1 MALSPQFLAVL
12 PETLILLLGV
22 LVLVL
27 DPFWKP
33 ENRRTYLGALTAG
46 GLFAILAVSLIWT
59 RPGISLPVWGGMLR
73 YDWFAFI
80 FKMMFVLAAAMT
92 ALLMMDVD
100 RLGTRAEAYLL
111 LLAALIGMDLMA
123 ASNDLVMLFLA
134 VEVTSI
140 PLYVLSGFML
150 DDDFSVEAGFK
161 YLLFGAMATAVL
173 LYGLSLVYGFTGA
186 TGFEQVAGVFQS
198 FNALAMGVILLILV
212 GLAFK
217 IAAVPFHFWS
227 PDVYQGAPTP
237 VSGFLSTASKA
248 AGFAALIRLF
258 IVVFPQI
265 SVNWSW
271 VLAIVAVLTMTIGN
285 LIALAQK
292 NVKRMLAYSSIAH
305 AGYALIGVVAYQQ
318 MTKTGGAGTVSAFGT
333 TSVIYYLIA
342 YLLTNLAAFG
352 AVIAY
357 GRHAGS
363 DEYEAYSGLSR
374 RSPGLALV
382 FLVAMLSLAGMP
394 PFGGFIGKVL
404 VFMAGIDSGW
414 IWLVIVGII
423 NSVIGLYYYLNL
435 LKYIYLFRAP
445 NEEDEKKPLPISRA
459 YMIALAGLAVGIII
473 VGVVFGP
480 WYDVSARAAA
490 SLMSVTTALR

>member
-1 MALSPQFLAVL
+1 VALSPQFLAIL
-12 PETLILLLGV
+12 PEALILLLGV
-22 LVLVL
+22 LVLIL

-33 ENRRTYLGALTAG
+33 ENRRTYLGGLTAG

-59 RPGISLPVWGGMLR
+59 RPGASVPVWGGMLR

-80 FKMMFVLAAAMT
+80 FKIMFVVAAAMT

-100 RLGTRAEAYLL
+100 RLGTRAEAYVL
-111 LLAALIGMDLMA
+111 LLASLIGMDLMA

-140 PLYVLSGFML
+140 PLYVLSGFIL

-173 LYGLSLVYGFTGA
+173 LYGLSLVYGLAGA
-186 TGFEQVAGVFQS
+186 TGFEQAAGVFQS
-198 FNALAMGVILLILV
+198 FNVLAMGVILLILV

-237 VSGFLSTASKA
+237 VAGFLSTASKA

-318 MTKTGGAGTVSAFGT
+318 MTKVGGADTGSAFGT
-333 TSVIYYLIA
+333 TSVIYYLLA

-357 GRHAGS
+357 GRHVGS

-374 RSPGLALV
+374 RSPALALV
-382 FLVAMLSLAGMP
+382 LLVAMLSLAGMP

-404 VFMAGIDSGW
+404 VFMAGVDSGW
-414 IWLVIVGII
+414 IWLVIIGII
-423 NSVIGLYYYLNL
+423 NSAIGLYYYLNL

-445 NEEDEKKPLPISRA
+445 NEEDEKIPLPISRP
-459 YMIALAGLAVGIII
+459 YMIALVGLV
-473 VGVVFGP
+473 VGVIVVGVLFAP

-490 SLMSVTTALR
+490 SLMAVTAALR

>member
-1 MALSPQFLAVL
+1 VALSPQFLALL
-12 PETLILLLGV
+12 PETLILTLGV
-22 LVLVL
+22 LLLVL

-33 ENRRTYLGALTAG
+33 ENRRSNLGSLTAG
-46 GLFAILAVSLIWT
+46 GLFAILVITLLWA
-59 RPGISLPVWGGMLR
+59 RPGVSVPVWGGMLR
-73 YDWFAFI
+73 FDWFSFVFKVMFI
-80 FKMMFVLAAAMT
+80 LAAAIT
-92 ALLMMDVD
+92 TLLMMDVE
-100 RLGTRAEAYLL
+100 RLGTRAEAYVL
-111 LLAALIGMDLMA
+111 LLASLIGMALMA

-173 LYGLSLVYGFTGA
+173 LYGLSLLYGFTGA
-186 TGFEQVAGVFQS
+186 TGFEQVAGVFHS
-198 FNALAMGVILLILV
+198 FNALAIGVIILLLV
-212 GLAFK
+212 GFAFK

-237 VSGFLSTASKA
+237 VAGFLSTASKA
-248 AGFAALIRLF
+248 AGFAALLRLF
-258 IVVFPQI
+258 IVVFPEI

-271 VLAIVAVLTMTIGN
+271 VLAVIAALTMTIGN

-305 AGYALIGVVAYQQ
+305 AGYALIGMVAYQQ
-318 MTKTGGAGTVSAFGT
+318 MTHAGESGSASALGP

-357 GRHAGS
+357 SRHVGS

-374 RSPGLALV
+374 RSPALALV

-404 VFMAGIDSGW
+404 VFMSGISSGW

-423 NSVIGLYYYLNL
+423 NSVVGLYYYLNL

-445 NEEDEKKPLPISRA
+445 NEEDEKQPLPISRP
-459 YMIALAGLAVGIII
+459 YMIALVMLAVGIIV
-473 VGVVFGP
+473 VGVIFAP

-490 SLMSVTTALR
+490 SLATVTSALR